1 MVSGDNEMKSR
12 LIIIFLACAI
22 LAVIPLFAESDES
35 ADRETMKEFLKS
47 DIVRKFNDSSYG
59 YAVFPTIG
67 KGGLGIGGAHGKGR
81 VYRNGIMTGE
91 VSMTQLS
98 IGFQAGGQAYS
109 QVIFFENKKAYDE
122 FTAGNFEF
130 GAQAEAVAITVGAGA
145 SIGSEGKTANTDKK
159 QAETEYYKGMAVF
172 TMAKGGLMYQAS
184 IGGQKYKFEPVE

>member
-1 MVSGDNEMKSR
+1 MMR
-12 LIIIFLACAI
+12 LKISMLLLVALFLFLPPAY
-22 LAVIPLFAESDES
+22 AESDAEE
-35 ADRETMKEFLKS
+35 DEKTMYEFSRS
-47 DIVRKFNDSSYG
+47 DVVKKFSKTAYA

-81 VYRNGIMTGE
+81 VYRKGKMTGE

-109 QVIFFENKKAYDE
+109 QLIFFEDKRAYEE

-159 QAETEYYKGMAVF
+159 QAEIKYYKGMAVF

-184 IGGQKYKFEPVE
+184 IGGQKYRFEPVK